1 MPIVSGIP
9 DSLNCSPDSKAKDS
23 GKNFPNSGIRR
34 GRGQPLP
41 QGAFP
46 WLWSEGKP
54 GDEVEGGGILT
65 FFAWKGRAC
74 CRWEGGGGM
83 GERVGSLIEDLRY
96 IHLFL
101 TVGVQ
106 VPMRGDLIEMM
117 WVIYLNLCIPRPHFS
132 RKTWNDIPFYL
143 YFSSF
148 LFFNVLPRSTSSWST
163 TRLYVHTIPESFR
176 AGTRTITN
184 GASIH
189 TLES

>member
-1 MPIVSGIP
+1 MGFRIPWTLFRIQKSKIP
-9 DSLNCSPDSKAKDS
+9 DSR

-34 GRGQPLP
+34 GRGQPRP

-46 WLWSEGKP
+46 WLWSEGKS

-74 CRWEGGGGM
+74 CRWEGEGGM

-101 TVGVQ
+101 AVGVQ

-117 WVIYLNLCIPRPHFS
+117 WVIYLNLCIPRPQFS

-148 LFFNVLPRSTSSWST
+148 PFFNVLPRSTSSWST
-163 TRLYVHTIPESFR
+163 TRLYVHAIPESFR